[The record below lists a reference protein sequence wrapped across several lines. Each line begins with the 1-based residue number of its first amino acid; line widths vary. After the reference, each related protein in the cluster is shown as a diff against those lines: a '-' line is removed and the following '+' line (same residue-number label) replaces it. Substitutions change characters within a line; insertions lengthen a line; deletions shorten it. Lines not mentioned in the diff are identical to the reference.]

1 MDTRY
6 LNQLEY
12 QEVNTHSSNL
22 FQLLNLYLIYR
33 FLEPRLVIVCD
44 PRNDSQALI
53 ESSYMNIPTISLA
66 DADSPLNYVDIA
78 IPSNNKGRQSIALL
92 FYLLCRETLFLR
104 GEISRDEE
112 WDVMVDL
119 FMHRE
124 FDEKKQKAVAE
135 EAADEEGEAEE
146 GADAVADTLKKFEGG
161 EEAGEEE
168 EEEEED
174 EKWGNTAPTSYAK

>member
-1 MDTRY
+1 
-6 LNQLEY
+6 
-12 QEVNTHSSNL
+12 
-22 FQLLNLYLIYR
+22 
-33 FLEPRLVIVCD
+33 
-44 PRNDSQALI
+44 
-53 ESSYMNIPTISLA
+53 MNIPTISLA

-104 GEISRDEE
+104 GEISRDVE

-135 EAADEEGEAEE
+135 EAAEEEGEGEE
-146 GADAVADTLKKFEGG
+146 AGDAVADTLKKFEGG
-161 EEAGEEE
+161 EEAGEDE

-174 EKWGNTAPTSYAK
+174 EKWGNTGANTYAK